1 MLCFVLRSMFPNV
14 HMFRSTCLGFYVMFF
29 YVLCLFLFYVDV
41 RVTCSHACMML
52 LGYSLLGSMNL
63 CIYLHAY
70 MLICLD
76 SCPSMSM
83 C

>member
-1 MLCFVLRSMFPNV
+1 MFPHV
-14 HMFRSTCLGFYVMFF
+14 HILRFTCLGFYAMFF

-41 RVTCSHACMML
+41 RVTCSHACMMF
-52 LGYSLLGSMNL
+52 LGNALLGSMCL
-63 CIYLHAY
+63 CVYFHVIWLDPSLH